1 MSFESVILFN
11 RFILWYPLFLL
22 PSIFPSIRVF
32 SYWKKSWL
40 FALGG
45 QNIGASASA
54 SILPMNIQGLF
65 PLELT
70 GLITLQSKGHLK
82 VFSSTAVWKHQFSGT
97 QAFFMVQL
105 SSPYMTT
112 GKAISLT
119 IRTVVG
125 KVIFLLFNTLSRFII
140 AFLPRNK
147 CLNFKAAVTICS
159 DFGAQENLSLP
170 PLCTP
175 PHLFLVI
182 KWWDWM
188 PWF

>member
-147 CLNFKAAVTICS
+147 CLSISWLQSLFTVILESKKIKSVIAFTLPLLFAV
-159 DFGAQENLSLP
+159 
-170 PLCTP
+170 
-175 PHLFLVI
+175 
-182 KWWDWM
+182 KWWNWK
-188 PWF
+188 PWS